1 MGRITSEYCDVGVL
15 DALSDDEFACV
26 SGRERTLSRSV
37 SEPDWTWLL
46 EKRDWKESGRPTE
59 ERRDDEESRDED
71 ACGAEEGVSAAD
83 LVDLGGTGE
92 LLRDMDVSLSSICRD
107 KSPAPY
113 TLRARRDTNL
123 LFTMR
128 LRCVRLLTRCKAD
141 RLSPGAGPVDC
152 LRWWLNLAVE
162 SSSFSL
168 SFMSSSSKGFEL
180 WVWRVSERAP

>member
-1 MGRITSEYCDVGVL
+1 M

-92 LLRDMDVSLSSICRD
+92 LLRDMDVSLSSI
-107 KSPAPY
+107 
-113 TLRARRDTNL
+113 
-123 LFTMR
+123 MR
-128 LRCVRLLTRCKAD
+128 LRCVRLLTRCKAE

>member
-92 LLRDMDVSLSSICRD
+92 LLRDMDVSLSSI
-107 KSPAPY
+107 
-113 TLRARRDTNL
+113 
-123 LFTMR
+123 MR
-128 LRCVRLLTRCKAD
+128 LRCVRLLTRCKAE